1 MVALL
6 DVVERGAEPDRVGD
20 AGRTGLES
28 RWALGKADGKLEPR
42 VKDRE
47 DARAWRCRFSGIRC
61 PVASHAI
68 LIGGVEAP
76 VLARDVHAVP
86 VHRARV
92 TTIRVSFGRERQR
105 AARTP
110 RAAARVLSVDTRP
123 PGTRDRA
130 RRRRPQARRA
140 VLVPLDRGEPDAHQ
154 QPSLTAKKLRR
165 LEITACA
172 QKHSKN
178 AAGTGT
184 STSRCAKPSPNWPA
198 RSKPRTCDWSAAGK
212 PQLWAL

>member
-68 LIGGVEAP
+68 LIGAVEAP

-105 AARTP
+105 AAERRALP
-110 RAAARVLSVDTRP
+110 HAFYQWIRARRGHEIALVAAARKL
-123 PGTRDRA
+123 
-130 RRRRPQARRA
+130 A
-140 VLVPLDRGEPDAHQ
+140 VLFWCL
-154 QPSLTAKKLRR
+154 LTAASP
-165 LEITACA
+165 TPT
-172 QKHSKN
+172 N
-178 AAGTGT
+178 
-184 STSRCAKPSPNWPA
+184 SRH
-198 RSKPRTCDWSAAGK
+198 
-212 PQLWAL
+212 